1 MDYRSAG
8 VDIDAATRAVGK
20 IRELARS
27 TFRPEVLS
35 DIGSFGGLFRLDTA
49 RYRRPV
55 LVASTDGVGT
65 KLKIAI
71 AAGRNDSVGYDL
83 VSHCINDILVQ
94 GARPL
99 FFLDYL
105 AMGKLDTE
113 VAASVIS
120 GMAEACREFGLALL
134 GGETAEMPGFY
145 QPGDYDIAGTIVGRG
160 RGGSDSRRL
169 ARSRRATGSSLSN
182 PGDFIP
188 TAIPSRGRS
197 SSSRRASRPKAT
209 SPRSV
214 APSPTCFSRGTAAI
228 SESSSRSSTPRS
240 STRWPTSPAAA
251 SPTTSPACC
260 PKGSACASI
269 SRALKPQPVFRY
281 MMEKGAVPQDDMLRT
296 FNLGVG
302 MVLMVAA
309 EDVDRVPGGWIIGEV
324 VAGAGVS
331 YEGSF

>member
-71 AAGRNDSVGYDL
+71 LAGRNDSVGYDL

-113 VAASVIS
+113 VAAAVIS

-145 QPGDYDIAGTIVGRG
+145 QAGDYDIAGTIVGVVEEERILD
-160 RGGSDSRRL
+160 GSRVRE
-169 ARSRRATGSSLSN
+169 RATGSSLSN
-182 PGDFIP
+182 PGGFIP
-188 TAIPSRGRS
+188 TAIPSRERC

-214 APSPTCFSRGTAAI
+214 APSPTSFSRGTAAI

-260 PKGSACASI
+260 PKGSAFASI
-269 SRALKPQPVFRY
+269 SAH
-281 MMEKGAVPQDDMLRT
+281 
-296 FNLGVG
+296 
-302 MVLMVAA
+302 
-309 EDVDRVPGGWIIGEV
+309 
-324 VAGAGVS
+324 
-331 YEGSF
+331 